1 MTSCGFHVYIEAVL
15 MIVIM
20 ILPHPRIKQNGFL
33 GDRDLTVRI
42 LGSHLRALWADEA
55 GISSVE
61 YALLLAFIA
70 AAIIFGAESL
80 SDAVEN
86 KMTDTAALFDEETC
100 GNDGGGNGTGGDGDS
115 GQGGGNT
122 C

>member
-1 MTSCGFHVYIEAVL
+1 MIGAAVSGDL
-15 MIVIM
+15 QTAGMGAT
-20 ILPHPRIKQNGFL
+20 RRFL
-33 GDRDLTVRI
+33 AR
-42 LGSHLRALWADEA
+42 LWPDES

-70 AAIIFGAESL
+70 AGIFSAAELL
-80 SDAVEN
+80 SNAAEN
-86 KMTDTAALFDEETC
+86 EMKDTAALFDEDTC
-100 GNDGGGNGTGGDGDS
+100 GNDGSGDGTGGDDDS